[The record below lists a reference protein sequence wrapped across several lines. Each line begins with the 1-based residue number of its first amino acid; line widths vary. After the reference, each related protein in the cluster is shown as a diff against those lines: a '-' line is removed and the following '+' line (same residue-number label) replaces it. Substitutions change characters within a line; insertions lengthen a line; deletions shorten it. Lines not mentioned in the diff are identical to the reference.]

1 MKKIKIKERNMKKIF
16 FIMVLMCMILSC
28 NTSKSS
34 EEIPD
39 DLKIYQE
46 SGIEET
52 IKYLEKMGKTEPLN
66 KSYYLAKMGYYYIEE
81 KDYEKAEA
89 VLKEALKANPN
100 EGYAYNE
107 LGYLYSIQEK
117 HEMALETY
125 VKGSEKDPEMGG
137 NFYGAGV
144 LYSDM
149 KDYDKAEKNFE
160 KALALYKKAEV
171 NDKADKAA
179 RQLYFTYL
187 NKGERDK
194 ARQFLNDS
202 VSKGL
207 DQGYFYSQLA
217 NFYYEEK
224 NFEQALKYNLKG
236 LKADPDEAEN
246 YFGAGVNYYYKRN
259 NKQAL
264 KYLEMVVPMY
274 KKSQNLD
281 YLGDAYAYL
290 YKINIEEGNKDKADE
305 IEAAAGQELGKE
317 NWEKKKF

>member
-1 MKKIKIKERNMKKIF
+1 MKKIF

-224 NFEQALKYNLKG
+224 NFDEALKYNLKG

-246 YFGAGVNYYYKRN
+246 
-259 NKQAL
+259 
-264 KYLEMVVPMY
+264 
-274 KKSQNLD
+274 
-281 YLGDAYAYL
+281 
-290 YKINIEEGNKDKADE
+290 
-305 IEAAAGQELGKE
+305 
-317 NWEKKKF
+317 